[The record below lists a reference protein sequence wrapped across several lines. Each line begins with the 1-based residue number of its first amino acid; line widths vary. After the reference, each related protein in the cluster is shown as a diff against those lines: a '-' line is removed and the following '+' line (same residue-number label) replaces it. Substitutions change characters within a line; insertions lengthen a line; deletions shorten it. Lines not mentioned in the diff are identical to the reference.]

1 MPYFNPIHAHEI
13 CMLIKFV
20 VFLYPKKLVMDP
32 IRSYF
37 SYIDQAIR
45 AHWTAPALSDYEGS
59 LSYSYGQVAEQ
70 VMQFGRLFSEAGLRP
85 GDHIAIVG
93 RNAANWAIAYLA
105 IAAYRAV
112 AVTIQ
117 PDFAP
122 NKIAAL
128 LKHSDSK
135 ALFGDSYVLSRLKP
149 YLKDLPLKVRW
160 SFEDI
165 KPNDTVTIS
174 QDELVLP
181 TDNQDDLALIN
192 YIDDGVDIPKG
203 VMLTHRA
210 ISSNVMFGQ
219 NSIPSGGD
227 KHILALLPLSQ
238 MLGFIFEF
246 LSPLAG
252 GAHICFVTKSLSPAQ
267 LIEAYRVVQP
277 YMVVTIPH
285 VAESIVH
292 RTTDRDVKTV
302 LRRLIWSCPLIGLHR
317 RRTVKRKLMEALG
330 GKIEIMVIGAG
341 KLDYKVEKRL
351 ADMHFPY
358 TCGHGI
364 SECGPMISYEYPKQ
378 FRFGSVGK
386 VVDRMEVRIDSPKP
400 YSEPGEILVRGDN
413 VMLGY
418 YGNMNL
424 TNAVLTDAGWMRTG
438 DKGIID
444 RKGNLFL
451 TGEHLERFVNEET

>member
-1 MPYFNPIHAHEI
+1 
-13 CMLIKFV
+13 
-20 VFLYPKKLVMDP
+20 MDP

-45 AHWTAPALSDYEGS
+45 MNWTAPALSDYEGS

-70 VMQFGRLFSEAGLRP
+70 VVRFRHIFQEVGLCP

-105 IAAYRAV
+105 IAAYRGV
-112 AVTIQ
+112 AVTIM

-122 NKIAAL
+122 DKITAL
-128 LKHSDSK
+128 LKHADCK
-135 ALFGDSYVLSRLKP
+135 ALFVGPYVLPRLKP
-149 YLKDLPLKVRW
+149 YLQDLSLKAVW
-160 SFEDI
+160 PFEEI
-165 KPNDTVTIS
+165 KPADTVQIS
-174 QDELVLP
+174 PDDLHLP
-181 TDNQDDLALIN
+181 MDNQDDLALIN
-192 YIDDGVDIPKG
+192 YIDDDITIPKG

-219 NSIPSGGD
+219 SSISTGPD
-227 KHILALLPLSQ
+227 KHILSLLPLSQ

-246 LSPLAG
+246 LYPLAG
-252 GAHICFVTKSLSPAQ
+252 GAHIYFITKGLTHAQ
-267 LIEAYRVVQP
+267 LIEAYQIVKP
-277 YMVVTIPH
+277 YMVVSIPH
-285 VAESIVH
+285 VVERIVH
-292 RTTDRDVKTV
+292 RTTDKDVKTV
-302 LRRLIWSCPLIGLHR
+302 LRRILWRCPFVGLGR
-317 RRTVKRKLMEALG
+317 RRRAKQKLMEAFG
-330 GKIEIMVIGAG
+330 GKLELLVIGTG

-351 ADMHFPY
+351 AAMRFPY

-364 SECGPMISYEYPKQ
+364 AECGPMISYEYPKQ
-378 FRFGSVGK
+378 YRFGSVGK
-386 VVDRMEVRIDSPKP
+386 VVDRMEVHIDSPKP
-400 YSEPGEILVRGDN
+400 LSEPGEILVRGDN

-438 DKGIID
+438 DKGTMD

-451 TGEHLERFVNEET
+451 TGEHLERFVNKEL